1 MPSDDD
7 SIACS
12 AKHYHS
18 ELLALV
24 QGHKKWVLC
33 VAWSPDGEMVATG
46 GMEGALWLWDPKSGN
61 PIGCCKGGP
70 SPLASLHVMQG
81 GMPGRFKQQ
90 SHAF

>member
-1 MPSDDD
+1 M
-7 SIACS
+7 
-12 AKHYHS
+12 
-18 ELLALV
+18 

-70 SPLASLHVMQG
+70 SLLASGTGLG
-81 GMPGRFKQQ
+81 TQQ
-90 SHAF
+90 TKKIVWR